1 MSSDNPISSSRI
13 PGGGGVEA
21 VRAQR
26 ATQSQLLAQ
35 TKMTQIPAKA
45 DMNDWAEEAVF
56 NPFAMS
62 RKFEDLKTKSRGS
75 SREEESEKSGKEAK
89 EDRQKIQRVGQIAD
103 EYSRKSNQELQS
115 RTLVFVRER
124 ILKGDTADDVIRKV
138 LETYPDYSIADEVL
152 DFLIETSEPDI
163 ANIVKNAKEQLNR
176 DFSREIKAGRNINEK
191 AHLFAEQGLGSPTAL
206 RDIYRDLTGNPRDA
220 NTLFEQLSN
229 SFPYDKMKT
238 LVEFMLHALG
248 SDLKSKGPSIARGEL
263 HRLMTETRVLQAIL
277 GIYRFFKSRM
287 KLINGAFTRRGLVL
301 PSRITFEVLARL
313 FMRYL
318 QERYP
323 SPDKVLQL
331 AIQLGI
337 AEELEAQVIIFVQLR
352 DASRQIAPRLFRTD
366 QHRQDTLR
374 SFMEALKQID
384 DELEEEEEE
393 EDENGKKRKRPK
405 KSPPKLS

>member
-1 MSSDNPISSSRI
+1 M
-13 PGGGGVEA
+13 
-21 VRAQR
+21 RAQR